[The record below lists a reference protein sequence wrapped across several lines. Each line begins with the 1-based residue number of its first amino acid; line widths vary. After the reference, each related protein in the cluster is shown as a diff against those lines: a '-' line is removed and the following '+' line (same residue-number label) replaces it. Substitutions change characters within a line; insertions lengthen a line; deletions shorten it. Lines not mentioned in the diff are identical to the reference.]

1 MNDPLVGVGVG
12 VLGTGVMGQRMIAAM
27 LQRATRLRVAALY
40 DPDGASMRA
49 AAALAPQARTAC
61 GPDELVSDPAVR
73 LVYIA
78 TPPALHL
85 AGVSASLAAGRA
97 CLCEKPLSS
106 DLADALALHRAV
118 SSARL
123 PFAVNFPFA
132 SSTSARRLVGI
143 VRSGELGVLQAATIR
158 LRFSRWP
165 RAWQAAA
172 SSWLSGA
179 AEGGFTREVLSH
191 FVFLAQRCFG
201 PATVSGVRLQ
211 REPGHA
217 ETALLARLQHA
228 GIAVQID
235 AAVAGDIGDDN
246 RFEIIGSRGRVVL
259 SGWSRLD
266 HGGEITDVA
275 DGIGNM
281 LLALPGLLAG
291 RTDHGLATVDEALG
305 VVQCVE
311 ALLQG

>member
-1 MNDPLVGVGVG
+1 MNDPLIGVG
-12 VLGTGVMGQRMIAAM
+12 VLGTGVMGQRMMVAM
-27 LQRATRLRVAALY
+27 QQHATRLRVAAMY
-40 DPDGASMRA
+40 DPDGASLRA
-49 AAALAPQARTAC
+49 AVALAPQARAAAD
-61 GPDELVSDPAVR
+61 PEDLVGDPAVR

-106 DLADALALHRAV
+106 DVADALAMHRAV
-118 SSARL
+118 HSAGL

-143 VRSGELGVLQAATIR
+143 VRSGELGLLQAATIR

-201 PATVSGVRLQ
+201 PATVSDVRLQ
-211 REPGHA
+211 REPGDA
-217 ETALLARLQHA
+217 ETALVARLQHA
-228 GIAVQID
+228 DVVVQID
-235 AAVAGDIGDDN
+235 AAVAGDIADDN
-246 RFEIIGSRGRVVL
+246 RFEIIGSQGRVVL

-266 HGGEITDVA
+266 HGGEITEVA

-281 LLALPGLLAG
+281 LRTLPGLLAG
-291 RTDHGLATVDEALG
+291 RADHGLATVDEALG

-311 ALLQG
+311 ALLRG

>member
-1 MNDPLVGVGVG
+1 MNDPLIGVG
-12 VLGTGVMGQRMIAAM
+12 VLGTGVMGQRMMAAM
-27 LQRATRLRVAALY
+27 QQHATRLRVAAMY
-40 DPDGASMRA
+40 DPDGASLRA
-49 AAALAPQARTAC
+49 AVALAPQARAAAD
-61 GPDELVSDPAVR
+61 PEDLVGDPAVR

-106 DLADALALHRAV
+106 DVADALAMHRAV
-118 SSARL
+118 HSAGL

-143 VRSGELGVLQAATIR
+143 VRSGELGLLQAATIR

-201 PATVSGVRLQ
+201 PATVSDVRLQ
-211 REPGHA
+211 REPGDA
-217 ETALLARLQHA
+217 ETASRSSAARGVSCCRAGHA
-228 GIAVQID
+228 STMEARSPRWPMASATCCGRCPACSLDEPTMAWPLSTRRSVWCSASRRCCGGDRGCRRSPPMEIARID
-235 AAVAGDIGDDN
+235 
-246 RFEIIGSRGRVVL
+246 
-259 SGWSRLD
+259 
-266 HGGEITDVA
+266 
-275 DGIGNM
+275 
-281 LLALPGLLAG
+281 
-291 RTDHGLATVDEALG
+291 
-305 VVQCVE
+305 
-311 ALLQG
+311 